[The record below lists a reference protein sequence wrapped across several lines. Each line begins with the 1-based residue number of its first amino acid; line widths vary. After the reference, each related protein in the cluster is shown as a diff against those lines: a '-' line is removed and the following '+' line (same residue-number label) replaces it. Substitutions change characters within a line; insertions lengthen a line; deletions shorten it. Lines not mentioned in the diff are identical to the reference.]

1 MVPHENWKKLNK
13 LLLWTTRDS
22 YWCQKYYG
30 FIFTLFE
37 LAVDFLTLYKAPRAL
52 SQSDL
57 QRVLGTST
65 KTRVAVNGY
74 SKPMLE

>member
-1 MVPHENWKKLNK
+1 V
-13 LLLWTTRDS
+13 LLWTRRDS
-22 YWCQKYYG
+22 YWCQKYYLED
-30 FIFTLFE
+30 FISPLFE

-57 QRVLGTST
+57 QRVLGSST